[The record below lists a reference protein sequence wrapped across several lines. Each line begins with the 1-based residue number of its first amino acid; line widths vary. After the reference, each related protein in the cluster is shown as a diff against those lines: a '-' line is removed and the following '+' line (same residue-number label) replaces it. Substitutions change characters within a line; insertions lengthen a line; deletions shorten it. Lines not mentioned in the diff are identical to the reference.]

1 MAGALSSELGA
12 SRVFVGGSAVSGA
25 WDRDAAGLFV
35 EELFGRHHGE
45 IYAYLIRMIRDPELA
60 ADLTQDAFVKA
71 YRNLDSFRLESSF
84 YTWLYRIAMN
94 LAIDFVRKRRRRET
108 GGFDEGIATRDDDG
122 GIAEVHHED
131 GPSRQLERKQL
142 FGKIMDAMEQLPED
156 QRQVILLRELEG
168 LQYKEIAD
176 VMGIPEGTVM
186 SRLFYARKKLQKLLS
201 GDPEAETK

>member
-1 MAGALSSELGA
+1 MSVATASAEERHGDADLELLKAVLNGDGTA
-12 SRVFVGGSAVSGA
+12 YRGLVEKYQTRVYAMVYGMV
-25 WDRDAAGLFV
+25 RNREDA
-35 EELFGRHHGE
+35 R
-45 IYAYLIRMIRDPELA
+45 
-60 ADLTQDAFVKA
+60 DLTQDAFVKA

-186 SRLFYARKKLQKLLS
+186 SRLFYARKKLQKLLA
-201 GDPEAETK
+201 GDPETETRK